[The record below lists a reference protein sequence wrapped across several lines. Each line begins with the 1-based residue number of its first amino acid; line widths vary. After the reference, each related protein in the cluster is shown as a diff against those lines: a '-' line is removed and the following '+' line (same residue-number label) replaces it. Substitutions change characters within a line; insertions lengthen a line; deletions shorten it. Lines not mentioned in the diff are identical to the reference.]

1 MRVKTREQIEES
13 LKKERVARKQYY
25 NSTDSKSIGASLIEI
40 LLYEADIEP
49 EPQFSKW
56 KELKE
61 ESAKLIATA
70 YESCALSQQKKA
82 LVDLANRMGLPED
95 LEESFI
101 VGLEYLAGKCSKN
114 LVGSFCKNAIY
125 LALLQ
130 HSLRRKNRNRI
141 TYSMTDYASKGIHGV
156 SDLLF
161 VAKGHFSQLNL
172 MDIAQKGI
180 LIANRTM
187 LARRTGRTELAFG
200 GLYAS
205 SARNVD
211 YYRRWGTI
219 NDASNYVECALQQT
233 ESDIPNSEWRI
244 VADRLNACKDIPYS
258 PQVNGLER
266 KARKALNEQINNCYR
281 KASLAQP

>member
-1 MRVKTREQIEES
+1 MRVKKRERIEES
-13 LKKERVARKQYY
+13 LKEHISRKQYY
-25 NSTDSKSIGASLIEI
+25 KPNDSKSIGASLIEI

-49 EPQFSKW
+49 ENPSSKW

-70 YESCALSQQKKA
+70 YESCTLPQQKKA

-95 LEESFI
+95 LEKSFI
-101 VGLEYLAGKCSKN
+101 SGLEYLASKCSTN

-130 HSLRRKNRNRI
+130 HLLKRKKKDRF
-141 TYSMTDYASKGIHGV
+141 TDSMADYTSKGIHSL
-156 SDLLF
+156 SDLLYG
-161 VAKGHFSQLNL
+161 AKEHFSQLNL

-187 LARRTGRTELAFG
+187 LGRRTGRTELAFG

-205 SARNVD
+205 SAANVD
-211 YYRRWGTI
+211 YYRNWGTI
-219 NDASNYVECALQQT
+219 NDASKYVDSALMHR
-233 ESDIPNSEWRI
+233 EDGIPNSEWEI
-244 VADRLNACKDIPYS
+244 VADRLKICKDIPYS
-258 PQVNGLER
+258 PKMNGSEQ
-266 KARKALNEQINNCYR
+266 KARRELNEQIRRCYK
-281 KASLAQP
+281 KASLTQL